1 MTNKNNQKQIRK
13 EIKRALPNIDILGA
27 IGLDI
32 ETASDEI
39 LGAAALQLHL
49 YIENMK
55 TQYNKIALAI
65 KDKAINNQAHDEFVI
80 GLGLDGTVETS
91 FERKEC
97 FKVRVKDLQE
107 AAGIQYTIDSVADPE
122 LAKLT
127 PLVPG
132 YRRNDTIEEYKKGNP
147 KVTPFVID
155 HSHDQLTLNIKL
167 GGKENE

>member
-1 MTNKNNQKQIRK
+1 MNKNNQKQTIK
-13 EIKRALPNIDILGA
+13 EIKQALPNIDILGA

-32 ETASDEI
+32 ETAGEEV
-39 LGAAALQLHL
+39 LKAAALQLHL
-49 YIENMK
+49 YIKNME
-55 TQYNKIALAI
+55 TQYNKIALKL

-97 FKVRVKDLQE
+97 FKVNVKAMQQ

-127 PLVPG
+127 PIVPG
-132 YRRNDTIEEYKKGNP
+132 YRRKDTISEYKNGNT
-147 KVTPFVID
+147 KVIPFVTD
-155 HSHDQLTLNIKL
+155 YSHDQLTLNIKL
-167 GGKENE
+167 GGTENE